1 MVNYLKAH
9 EKDYKDAVKKMTYVI
24 ECLHEKQVTIKAAKQ
39 VQNQIKR
46 YLSKTT
52 NQLARWQ
59 QKSKKSEK
67 AYQEYCANKETK

>member
-1 MVNYLKAH
+1 
-9 EKDYKDAVKKMTYVI
+9 MTYVI

-46 YLSKTT
+46 YLSQNT
-52 NQLARWQ
+52 NRLARWQ

-67 AYQEYCANKETK
+67 AYQEYCSKKEST